1 MRKLLYLVF
10 AMLSLT
16 VVASC
21 IDRPEVVLDEDQMV
35 DVLVDVH
42 RAEGLLELQQQQGS
56 GMGSDYDTYQK
67 EVIAAVLQKHG
78 VSRAQY
84 DTSLMWYAEHLKLLT
99 RVYGHVDERLQEE
112 HDNWTLQV
120 TEARDFGTSQVG
132 DSAELWTLRN
142 HLVLDRRR
150 HSDILF
156 WEIPSDSNFVD
167 GDTLHWR
174 FAVRQLLPGQ
184 KLLASISLTKYEP
197 TEEELRQMGK
207 RKQKEVLGNPIGFD
221 ARTITENGNY
231 LLMARA
237 DSIQPFRSAILGLV
251 LMADSNKVSP
261 VFVDSLSLLRTHL
274 SNE

>member
-56 GMGSDYDTYQK
+56 GMGSDYDKYQK
-67 EVIAAVLQKHG
+67 EVIAAVLQKHS

-99 RVYGHVDERLQEE
+99 RIYGHVDERLKEE
-112 HDNWTLQV
+112 HESWTLQV
-120 TEARDFGTSQVG
+120 TEARDFGTSLVG

-142 HLVLDRRR
+142 HLVLDRQR

-156 WEIPSDSNFVD
+156 WEIPSDSNYVD

-174 FAVRQLLPGQ
+174 FTVRQLMPGQ

-207 RKQKEVLGNPIGFD
+207 RKQKEVLGDPIGFE
-221 ARTITENGNY
+221 ARTITENGKY
-231 LLMARA
+231 LLIARA

-261 VFVDSLSLLRTHL
+261 VFVDSLSLLRTHI